1 MDAKPYMSGLF
12 ALAGAVIGA
21 TAAIGT
27 QVYESRQADLRHV
40 RGLAYEAAIE
50 EWRIRLRR
58 FGPWVHMIRFP
69 TLKTYFFAIWRMHHL
84 FIITHLTNYQSRSVM
99 IF

>member
-27 QVYESRQADLRHV
+27 QVYESRQADLKHV
-40 RGLAYEAAIE
+40 RGLAYEAA
-50 EWRIRLRR
+50 
-58 FGPWVHMIRFP
+58 F
-69 TLKTYFFAIWRMHHL
+69 
-84 FIITHLTNYQSRSVM
+84 
-99 IF
+99 